1 MIVALYG
8 MSMAARIDDFSLACN
23 LVDGRVCLWRSDKP
37 HLFRRRKKK
46 KKMGGCERNE
56 EGYGRKSIWIALGS
70 GRALHWS
77 NTVDISNWVKVKRT
91 ISGHFDL
98 LSPE

>member
-1 MIVALYG
+1 M
-8 MSMAARIDDFSLACN
+8 
-23 LVDGRVCLWRSDKP
+23 
-37 HLFRRRKKK
+37 KKV
-46 KKMGGCERNE
+46 MGEKVSG
-56 EGYGRKSIWIALGS
+56 SALGP

-91 ISGHFDL
+91 ISGLFDL